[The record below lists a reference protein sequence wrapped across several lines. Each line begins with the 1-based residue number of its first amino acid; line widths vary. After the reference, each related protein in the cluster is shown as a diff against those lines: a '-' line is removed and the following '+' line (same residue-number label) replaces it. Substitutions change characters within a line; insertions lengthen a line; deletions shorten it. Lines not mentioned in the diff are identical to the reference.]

1 VTIQTLPRTSS
12 AISRAVYD
20 DAARMLYVTFARDG
34 LTYAY
39 RNVPQAEYDGL
50 ANAGSVG
57 QYFNAHIR
65 DAYAT

>member
-1 VTIQTLPRTSS
+1 MAVQILPRTSS
-12 AISRAVYD
+12 AISKAVYD
-20 DAARMLYVTFARDG
+20 DNAKMLFVTFVKDG

-50 ANAGSVG
+50 ASAGSVG

-65 DAYAT
+65 DHYAT